1 MKAIIPLSSDPK
13 TLKRQPQN
21 PHVHVNA
28 IGASRLKF
36 MGTTDTPKF
45 AEATKA
51 EHIMQK
57 IAISQDLLHRA
68 SNKAI
73 EVAKA
78 NRDNPMIAGKKI
90 IQALRFSGEGAQRAL
105 DNIKAMTKKAKK
117 DMPSF
122 TAQDR
127 DPKAKEVYRALKRDH
142 PEYSAGKKA
151 RIAESVANKS

>member
-21 PHVHVNA
+21 AYVHENA

-36 MGTTDTPKF
+36 LGTTDIPKV
-45 AEATKA
+45 AESKA
-51 EHIMQK
+51 DRIMQK

-73 EVAKA
+73 DVAKA
-78 NRDNPMIAGKKI
+78 NRSNPTIAGKKI

-105 DNIKAMTKKAKK
+105 ENFKALTKK
-117 DMPSF
+117 
-122 TAQDR
+122 
-127 DPKAKEVYRALKRDH
+127 PK
-142 PEYSAGKKA
+142 
-151 RIAESVANKS
+151 